1 MSKNSTTKIK
11 QGKSRFNNIVDSKI
25 NNDTDN
31 KDTNDDQLDETV
43 IGIDLGTRFSCVSVW
58 RNKSFEIICDQ
69 FGNRTIP
76 SIVAFYK
83 SAKLV
88 GHNALS
94 MKEVNPDNTIYDI
107 KRIIGRRM
115 TDPIVEQTK
124 KLISYDIVDDQSEHH
139 NILIRLNKK
148 EITRKILYTPEEIC
162 SQILLEIK
170 KMASTYLQKEITKA
184 IITVPAYFN
193 DAQRQATLDAGKIA
207 GLDVLKII
215 NEPTAAALAY
225 GLGNKY
231 WEKKSKSDSGSKSK
245 VNSSGDSKSK
255 VNSNKGSKSK
265 VNSSGDSK
273 SKVNSNKGSK
283 SRVNSSRGSKSGV
296 NSSRGSKSGVNSN
309 KGSKSGVNSSRGSKS
324 GVNSNKGSKSRVN
337 SSEDSKS
344 NGGSKSSEN
353 KQNFTTTGGNI
364 IMYDLGA
371 GTLDVS
377 LMNISNGVFRT
388 LAVGGNGHLGGEDI
402 DYLVMNHIIIEFQ
415 KQNKI
420 RELKISKLAQLKLK
434 NSVENAKKILSA
446 TDKAVV
452 CVDDFCNGKKLYQV
466 ITREFFE
473 LTCNE
478 LFIMCIKPLNDV
490 LESAKMKKDDIDEVI
505 LVGGSTRIPKIQKL
519 ILDFFNDTK
528 IKHLTTSLNPDEVVS
543 AGASIYGYI
552 MTHKDDPF
560 SKDLFLADITPLS
573 LGIETLQKQMTI
585 VIPRNTVIPTKKI
598 KVFTT
603 DTDNQ
608 DTVSIKIFEGE
619 RKLTKNNFHVGTFDL
634 TGFEKGPR
642 GYPIIRITFH
652 IDINGILQVTAHEKR
667 SDVQN
672 TVQITSTWGAKGRMS
687 KDDIDN
693 IIEEAE
699 KYEQIDTIY
708 SAKIGL
714 LHKINNICNAIII
727 NLKDDAFSLTNAD
740 KKKIRIEL
748 KNNLKWIKDKELS
761 EFNIDELEKREDD
774 LSKKYAP
781 LIALTN
787 KKNENFKDTNQS
799 SNTAE
804 IHGDDDD
811 NENLQQYEKIH
822 IPNDP
827 SEYEKEEIKALKKTI
842 SDLGKNILSVI
853 NNPIS
858 NFSEEDIMT
867 MSDYIGSV
875 HIWLYTTTATTTIEF
890 IAKINE
896 INKFTEE
903 IMKKYED
910 TKIFEKNDSFT
921 TREELQLTC
930 LTLNTSIKNNFFS
943 IKKNDIDKLSK
954 FINETMIW
962 LLTHQNEESNIYQEK
977 LNEISEMCNSMYH
990 ETHKMKVLENINLV
1004 SNENDDSDFDEDNSN
1019 EEINNT
1025 VSDIPEGNKI
1035 NENIGDLINKLPDK
1049 LIAKNII
1056 TPPKNGD
1063 VLLKID
1069 INKLNSGNSFRY
1081 KNVEQHCR

>member
-1 MSKNSTTKIK
+1 MNNNLNTKIK
-11 QGKSRFNNIVDSKI
+11 KNKIRINNIVDSD
-25 NNDTDN
+25 NNNTQNYDN
-31 KDTNDDQLDETV
+31 IESGNDESV
-43 IGIDLGTRFSCVSVW
+43 IGIDLGTRFSCVSIW

-83 SAKLV
+83 STKLV

-94 MKEVNPDNTIYDI
+94 MKEINPANTIYDI
-107 KRIIGRRM
+107 KRIIGRRI
-115 TDPIVEQTK
+115 TDPVIEQCK
-124 KLISYDIVDDQSEHH
+124 KLISYDIIDDQTDHH
-139 NILIRLNKK
+139 NILVRLDKK
-148 EITRKILYTPEEIC
+148 DINRKILYTPEEIC

-170 KMASTYLQKEITKA
+170 KMASVYLQKEITKA
-184 IITVPAYFN
+184 VLTVPAYFN
-193 DAQRQATLDAGKIA
+193 DSQRQATLDAGKIA
-207 GLDVLKII
+207 GLDILKII

-225 GLGNKY
+225 GLGNRY
-231 WEKKSKSDSGSKSK
+231 WRKNPINTKSQ
-245 VNSSGDSKSK
+245 
-255 VNSNKGSKSK
+255 
-265 VNSSGDSK
+265 
-273 SKVNSNKGSK
+273 
-283 SRVNSSRGSKSGV
+283 
-296 NSSRGSKSGVNSN
+296 
-309 KGSKSGVNSSRGSKS
+309 
-324 GVNSNKGSKSRVN
+324 
-337 SSEDSKS
+337 
-344 NGGSKSSEN
+344 EN
-353 KQNFTTTGGNI
+353 KLKNQQKTDYKSTGGNV

-388 LAVGGNGHLGGEDI
+388 LAVGGNNHLGGEDI
-402 DYLVMNHIIIEFQ
+402 DYLVMNHVIIEFQ

-420 RELKISKLAQLKLK
+420 KELKISKLAQLKLK

-446 TDKAVV
+446 TDKAVI
-452 CVDDFCNGKKLYQV
+452 CVDDFCNNKKLYHV

-473 LTCNE
+473 LVCNE

-490 LESAKMKKDDIDEVI
+490 LESAKLTKDDIDEVI

-519 ILDFFNDTK
+519 ILNYFNNTK
-528 IKHLTTSLNPDEVVS
+528 IKRLTTSLNPDEVVS

-573 LGIETLQKQMTI
+573 LGVETLQKQMTNI
-585 VIPRNTVIPTKKI
+585 IPRNTVIPTKKI

-608 DTVSIKIFEGE
+608 DMVSIKIFEGE

-652 IDINGILQVTAHEKR
+652 IDLNGILQVTAHEKR

-672 TVQITSTWGAKGRMS
+672 SVQITSTWGAKGRMS
-687 KDDIDN
+687 KNDIDN
-693 IIEEAE
+693 IIKEAE
-699 KYEQIDTIY
+699 KYEHIDTVY

-714 LHKINNICNAIII
+714 LHKINNICNAILI

-740 KKKIRIEL
+740 KKKIRTEI
-748 KNNLKWIKDKELS
+748 KNNLKWIKDNELS
-761 EFNIDELEKREDD
+761 ELNINDLEKRDEN

-781 LIALTN
+781 LIALSN
-787 KKNENFKDTNQS
+787 KKNENFKDINQL
-799 SNTAE
+799 SNVAE

-811 NENLQQYEKIH
+811 NESLQQYEKIH
-822 IPNDP
+822 VPNDP

-842 SDLGKNILSVI
+842 SDLGKNILSVV

-858 NFSEEDIMT
+858 NFSEEDIIT

-875 HIWLYTTTATTTIEF
+875 HIWLYTTSANTTIEF

-903 IMKKYED
+903 IMKKYEEK
-910 TKIFEKNDSFT
+910 KIFEKNNNFS

-962 LLTHQNEESNIYQEK
+962 LLTHQNEESNTYQEK
-977 LNEISEMCNSMYH
+977 LNVISDMCNSMYH
-990 ETHKMKVLENINLV
+990 ETHKMKVLENINLA
-1004 SNENDDSDFDEDNSN
+1004 SNEDESDENNSDD
-1019 EEINNT
+1019 EIDSIT
-1025 VSDIPEGNKI
+1025 SEIPKGNKI
-1035 NENIGDLINKLPDK
+1035 NEKIDDLINKLPNK
-1049 LIAKNII
+1049 LIRKNMISK
-1056 TPPKNGD
+1056 PKNND

-1069 INKLNSGNSFRY
+1069 INKLNPKNTFKY
-1081 KNVEQHCR
+1081 KNIELHSR

>member
-1 MSKNSTTKIK
+1 MSKKLNNKIK
-11 QGKSRFNNIVDSKI
+11 KNEIRINNIVDAEI
-25 NNDTDN
+25 NNERKN
-31 KDTNDDQLDETV
+31 NYLEIDDDDTV
-43 IGIDLGTRFSCVSVW
+43 IGIDLGTRFSCVSIW

-76 SIVAFYK
+76 SVVAFYK

-94 MKEVNPDNTIYDI
+94 MKEVNPANTIYDI

-115 TDPIVEQTK
+115 TDPVIDQCK
-124 KLISYDIVDDQSEHH
+124 KLIPYEIIDDQSEHH
-139 NILIRLNKK
+139 NILVRLDKK
-148 EITRKILYTPEEIC
+148 DISRKTLYTPEEIC

-170 KMASTYLQKEITKA
+170 KMASTYLQKEVTKA
-184 IITVPAYFN
+184 VITVPAYFN
-193 DAQRQATLDAGKIA
+193 DSQRQATLDAGKIA
-207 GLDVLKII
+207 GLNVLKII

-231 WEKKSKSDSGSKSK
+231 WEKKPINSQLLGNKSK
-245 VNSSGDSKSK
+245 IQQKMNYKSI
-255 VNSNKGSKSK
+255 
-265 VNSSGDSK
+265 
-273 SKVNSNKGSK
+273 
-283 SRVNSSRGSKSGV
+283 
-296 NSSRGSKSGVNSN
+296 
-309 KGSKSGVNSSRGSKS
+309 
-324 GVNSNKGSKSRVN
+324 
-337 SSEDSKS
+337 
-344 NGGSKSSEN
+344 
-353 KQNFTTTGGNI
+353 GGNI

-371 GTLDVS
+371 GTLDVV
-377 LMNISNGVFRT
+377 LMNISNGVFRN
-388 LAVGGNGHLGGEDI
+388 LAVSGNNHLGGEDI
-402 DYLVMNHIIIEFQ
+402 DYLIMNHVIIEFQ
-415 KQNKI
+415 KQNRIK
-420 RELKISKLAQLKLK
+420 ELKISKLAQLKLK

-446 TDKAVV
+446 TDKAVI
-452 CVDDFCNGKKLYQV
+452 CVDDFCNGKKLYHV

-473 LTCNE
+473 LICNE

-490 LESAKMKKDDIDEVI
+490 MESAKLNKEDIDEVI

-519 ILDFFNDTK
+519 ILDYFSGTK
-528 IKHLTTSLNPDEVVS
+528 IKRLTISLNPDEVVS

-573 LGIETLQKQMTI
+573 LGVETLQKQMTVI
-585 VIPRNTVIPTKKI
+585 IPRNTVIPTKKI

-652 IDINGILQVTAHEKR
+652 IDLNGILQVTAHEKR

-672 TVQITSTWGAKGRMS
+672 SVQITSTWGAKGRMS

-693 IIEEAE
+693 IIKEAE
-699 KYEQIDTIY
+699 KYEQIDTVY
-708 SAKIGL
+708 STKIGL
-714 LHKINNICNAIII
+714 LHKINNICNAILI

-740 KKKIRIEL
+740 KKKIRTEV
-748 KNNLKWIKDKELS
+748 KNNLKWIKNKELS
-761 EFNIDELEKREDD
+761 ELNVNELEKRDEN

-781 LIALTN
+781 LIALSN
-787 KKNENFKDTNQS
+787 KKNEKFKDTNQS
-799 SNTAE
+799 SNIAE
-804 IHGDDDD
+804 IYGDDDD
-811 NENLQQYEKIH
+811 NESLQQYEKIQ

-858 NFSEEDIMT
+858 NFSEEDIIT

-875 HIWLYTTTATTTIEF
+875 HIWLYTTTASTTIEF

-903 IMKKYED
+903 IMKKYEE
-910 TKIFEKNDSFT
+910 KKMFEKNDNFT
-921 TREELQLTC
+921 AREELQLTC

-943 IKKNDIDKLSK
+943 VKKNDIDKLSK

-962 LLTHQNEESNIYQEK
+962 LLTHQNEESSLYQER

-990 ETHKMKVLENINLV
+990 ETHKMKVLENIILA
-1004 SNENDDSDFDEDNSN
+1004 SNEEDTDECDSN
-1019 EEINNT
+1019 EEIDNT
-1025 VSDIPEGNKI
+1025 ISEIPDGNKI
-1035 NENIGDLINKLPDK
+1035 NEKIDDLINKLPNK
-1049 LIAKNII
+1049 LIRKNIVSQ
-1056 TPPKNGD
+1056 PKNDD

-1069 INKLNSGNSFRY
+1069 INKLNSKNTFKY
-1081 KNVEQHCR
+1081 KNIEQHCR